1 MSASIANDAL
11 VLKPFPTDDPTRP
24 ATGGDSMTE
33 DLNVYY
39 NVRKARH
46 SCARALK
53 WPLEA
58 DDVPLHSPATS
69 HG

>member
-11 VLKPFPTDDPTRP
+11 VLKPFPTGDPSRP

-39 NVRKARH
+39 NVRESERLVRA
-46 SCARALK
+46 CAEMA
-53 WPLEA
+53 
-58 DDVPLHSPATS
+58 SGS
-69 HG
+69 